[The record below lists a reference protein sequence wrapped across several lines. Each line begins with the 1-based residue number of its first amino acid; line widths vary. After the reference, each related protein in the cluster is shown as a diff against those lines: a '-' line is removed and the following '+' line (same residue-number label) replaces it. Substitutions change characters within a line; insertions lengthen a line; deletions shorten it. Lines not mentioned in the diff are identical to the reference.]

1 MATFTRETVFEAP
14 IEQVWELHTTG
25 SGLVRLTPSFVN
37 LQIEDVRDGEVDEPL
52 PEGAEIDVSTHVLE
66 LGPRDHW
73 TSVVLN
79 SEQSGDTAVFRDEMH
94 DGPLDHWVHTHRF
107 ERVFEGETLMRDHI
121 EYELPMPAGLVS
133 PLANVGLDPLFR
145 YRHWTARQILE
156 PQKE

>member
-14 IEQVWELHTTG
+14 LEQVWDLHTTG
-25 SGLVRLTPSFVN
+25 NGLVRLTPSFVN
-37 LQIEDVRDGEVDEPL
+37 LRIEAVRGGEVDEPL

-73 TSVVLN
+73 TSVVTDVQR
-79 SEQSGDTAVFRDEMH
+79 SEDTALFRDEMR
-94 DGPLDHWVHTHRF
+94 DGFFDHWVHTHRF

-133 PLANVGLDPLFR
+133 PLATVGLAPLFR
-145 YRHWTARQILE
+145 YRHWAAWQILE
-156 PQKE
+156 P